1 MRSGETPSKGT
12 MHVMSSHMNTPKAY
26 MSLEVVL
33 EPPVNSSGAD
43 HARVVAILPPP
54 DAVMD
59 SVAIMC
65 TAPPKSH
72 TCSSSKMNT

>member
-1 MRSGETPSKGT
+1 

-33 EPPVNSSGAD
+33 EPPVNSSGAV
-43 HARVVAILPPP
+43 HARVVAVLPLPP
-54 DAVMD
+54 DAAID
-59 SVAIMC
+59 NVAKMY

-72 TCSSSKMNT
+72 TCSTDGVNTW